1 MVLRWKAENSAR
13 WASASRA
20 ATRRWFPQRGRGAD
34 SRVRGGP
41 GEGPTQGAQAQ
52 GKEKVKKRGTG
63 GRQECGARVSR
74 CPDPQMEEPGLRAR
88 RVSPGSRV

>member
-1 MVLRWKAENSAR
+1 MVLRWRAEGSAR

-20 ATRRWFPQRGRGAD
+20 PTRRWFPGRGAD

-41 GEGPTQGAQAQ
+41 GEGPTQGTQAQ
-52 GKEKVKKRGTG
+52 TKEKVKKRGTE

-74 CPDPQMEEPGLRAR
+74 CPDPHMGEPGLRAR
-88 RVSPGSRV
+88 KVSPGSRV